1 MISKDQ
7 IYINN
12 ETGQRVLVLRVD
24 DHYVHYQQDGFIKPL
39 FKYEFLEQFTL
50 EPKIESGSA
59 SIDAKEMKL
68 MDWVDLKEPKA

>member
-39 FKYEFLEQFTL
+39 FKYEFLEQFAL
-50 EPKIESGSA
+50 ERTA
-59 SIDAKEMKL
+59 
-68 MDWVDLKEPKA
+68 

>member
-12 ETGQRVLVLRVD
+12 ETAQRVLVLRVD
-24 DHYVHYQQDGFIKPL
+24 DHYVYYQQDGFIKPL

-50 EPKIESGSA
+50 EVGDGGNITG
-59 SIDAKEMKL
+59 
-68 MDWVDLKEPKA
+68 

>member
-24 DHYVHYQQDGFIKPL
+24 DHYVHYQQDGFIKLL
-39 FKYEFLEQFTL
+39 FKYQFLEQFTL

>member
-50 EPKIESGSA
+50 EVGDGGNITG
-59 SIDAKEMKL
+59 
-68 MDWVDLKEPKA
+68 

>member
-12 ETGQRVLVLRVD
+12 ETAQRVLVLRVD
-24 DHYVHYQQDGFIKPL
+24 DHYVYYQQDGFIKPL

-50 EPKIESGSA
+50 EVSNA
-59 SIDAKEMKL
+59 
-68 MDWVDLKEPKA
+68 